1 VGGADN
7 DVPLNLVLL
16 GPPAAGKGT
25 QAERFAREHGIPKIS
40 TGDILRDEVAA
51 KTPLGQQV
59 KAVMDRGELVG
70 DDLII
75 AIARERLSRP
85 DTERGFVL
93 DGFPRTV
100 AQAEA
105 LDRILARRDNLIV
118 VEIRV
123 PDEELVRRVVSR
135 RICATCG
142 RTLSI
147 LDASEGD
154 GERCATCGGE
164 LITRPDDREPVVR
177 ERLKVYW
184 RDTQPMVAY
193 YTSRPNYRVVDG
205 AQSPDR
211 VRGDVIAA
219 VADVLG
225 QKPGGGAAESVEP
238 SREGGKQAGRR
249 PEKNA

>member
-1 VGGADN
+1 MGGADK
-7 DVPLNLVLL
+7 VALNLVLL

-40 TGDILRDEVAA
+40 TGEILREEIKAG
-51 KTPLGQQV
+51 TPLGQQV

-75 AIARERLSRP
+75 AIAKDRLSLP

-105 LDRILARRDNLIV
+105 LDRLLAHRDNLIV

-123 PDEELVRRVVSR
+123 PDEELVRRVASR
-135 RICATCG
+135 RVCSNCLRPT
-142 RTLSI
+142 SI
-147 LDASEGD
+147 LDANSSE
-154 GERCATCGGE
+154 ERCSNCGGE
-164 LITRPDDREPVVR
+164 LIARDDDREPVVR

-184 RDTQPMVAY
+184 RDTQPMVTY
-193 YTSRPNYRVVDG
+193 YQPRPTYRVVDG
-205 AQSPDR
+205 AQSPDH
-211 VRGDVIAA
+211 VRNDLIAA
-219 VADVLG
+219 VADVLA
-225 QKPGGGAAESVEP
+225 QRQSGGSADSVEP
-238 SREGGKQAGRR
+238 SRDRGKKSSGR

>member
-1 VGGADN
+1 VGGADK
-7 DVPLNLVLL
+7 VALNLVLL

-25 QAERFAREHGIPKIS
+25 QAERFALEHGIPKIS
-40 TGDILRDEVAA
+40 TGEILRDEINAG
-51 KTPLGQQV
+51 TPLGRQV

-75 AIARERLSRP
+75 AIAEERLARP

-105 LDRILARRDNLIV
+105 LDRLLAHRDTLIV

-123 PDEELVRRVVSR
+123 PDEELVRRVVAR
-135 RICATCG
+135 RVCTKCG
-142 RTLSI
+142 RTQSI
-147 LDASEGD
+147 LDANSSE
-154 GERCATCGGE
+154 GERCSNCGGE
-164 LITRPDDREPVVR
+164 LTTRDDDRESVVR

-184 RDTQPMVAY
+184 RDTQPMVMFY
-193 YTSRPNYRVVDG
+193 KPRPIYRVVDG
-205 AQSPDR
+205 AQAPDR
-211 VRGDVIAA
+211 VRDDLIAA
-219 VADVLG
+219 VADVLAHRQG
-225 QKPGGGAAESVEP
+225 SESADSIEP
-238 SREGGKQAGRR
+238 SRDVGKKPSGR